1 MTRSLWGRPRL
12 GALCMAGCLLAGQ
25 AAAQAAGDPPRG
37 GAALAA
43 GGVDARPVNA
53 VSDRLATFLGEA
65 VRWTDDPAARAPL
78 GSVRPLVQAAV
89 LAHPEVRLAAEQ
101 RSTAGFASR
110 EAFAAYLPQVSANIG
125 TGNRKYDAV
134 NKPGSVS
141 PAYTDDAKS
150 VGLTARQLLYDFG
163 ATGGRVDAQRAREA
177 AAEARLATRRSEL
190 VLRAIS
196 AWHEVFRARQQRRL
210 AEVNRQSR
218 QQILD
223 FIEERERLGGSS
235 RSDVLRVQARL
246 SDAQAALVAT
256 DNRLVAAESGYRETF
271 AAAPPAGLTLPEA
284 VPLDPARFTDTN
296 ALVQQNAL
304 VVESLAQSQAAGF
317 DAKSSAAAILPSLH
331 FEVSATRRDIGGP
344 GTPGTDQA
352 VGLVLQHNFYT
363 GGADTARVNQA
374 QQKAVE
380 SRLELD
386 TLRRQLE
393 RALSQ
398 TLADARYTEALIV
411 ARKDGVQV
419 AAQAYGSVRE
429 QFAFR
434 RGTLL
439 DLLQAQEELYI
450 AGRDMIDAVVDH
462 ALARYR
468 LLHLAMA
475 LTPVF
480 ELDIANPTAAAAPAP
495 ATTTTPT
502 APQGSAS
509 P

>member
-1 MTRSLWGRPRL
+1 MTRSRWVRPRL
-12 GALCMAGCLLAGQ
+12 GALCLAGCLLASQG
-25 AAAQAAGDPPRG
+25 ALLAAGDPVRA
-37 GAALAA
+37 GAVPATISVEPLQA
-43 GGVDARPVNA
+43 NA
-53 VSDRLATFLGEA
+53 VSDRLTAFLVEA
-65 VRWTDDPAARAPL
+65 VGWTDNPAARAPL
-78 GSVRPLVQAAV
+78 GSVRPLIQAAV

-125 TGNRKYDAV
+125 SGNRKYDAV
-134 NKPGSVS
+134 NKPGSVA

-150 VGLTARQLLYDFG
+150 AGLTARQLLYDFG

-196 AWHEVFRARQQRRL
+196 AWHEVFRARQQRHL
-210 AEVNRQSR
+210 SEVNWQSR
-218 QQILD
+218 QQILA

-235 RSDVLRVQARL
+235 RSDVLRVQAR
-246 SDAQAALVAT
+246 SADALAALVAA
-256 DNRLVAAESGYRETF
+256 DNRQVAAESSYRETF
-271 AAAPPAGLTLPEA
+271 AAAPPAGLTLPEVVA
-284 VPLDPARFTDTN
+284 LDLARFADART
-296 ALVQQNAL
+296 LIQQNSL
-304 VVESLAQSQAAGF
+304 VVEALAQNQAAGF

-374 QQKAVE
+374 QQRVVE
-380 SRLELD
+380 SRLEVD
-386 TLRRQLE
+386 TLQRQLE
-393 RALSQ
+393 RSLSQ
-398 TLADARYTEALIV
+398 TVADARYTEALIA
-411 ARKDGVQV
+411 ARKGGVQV
-419 AAQAYGSVRE
+419 AAAAYGSVRE

-475 LTPVF
+475 LTPLF
-480 ELDIANPTAAAAPAP
+480 ELDTPAPAP
-495 ATTTTPT
+495 IPTPT
-502 APQGSAS
+502 APQGSA
-509 P
+509 PP

>member
-1 MTRSLWGRPRL
+1 MKSPLRVRPRL
-12 GALCMAGCLLAGQ
+12 GALCLAGCLLASHGSVV
-25 AAAQAAGDPPRG
+25 AVGDPPRAIAVT
-37 GAALAA
+37 AASSVEPL
-43 GGVDARPVNA
+43 PVNV
-53 VSDRLATFLGEA
+53 VSDRLTAFLVEA
-65 VRWTDDPAARAPL
+65 MGWTDNPAARAPL
-78 GSVRPLVQAAV
+78 GSVRPLIQAAV

-110 EAFAAYLPQVSANIG
+110 EAFAAYLPQVSANVG
-125 TGNRKYDAV
+125 SGNRKYDAV
-134 NKPGSVS
+134 NRPGSVA

-163 ATGGRVDAQRAREA
+163 ATSGRVDAQRAREA
-177 AAEARLATRRSEL
+177 AAEAKLATRRSEL

-196 AWHEVFRARQQRRL
+196 AWHDVFRARQQRL
-210 AEVNRQSR
+210 LSEVNRQSR

-246 SDAQAALVAT
+246 SDAQAALVAA
-256 DNRLVAAESGYRETF
+256 DNRRVAAEASYRETF
-271 AAAPPAGLTLPEA
+271 AAVPPAGLMLPEV
-284 VPLDPARFTDTN
+284 VPLDLARFADTN
-296 ALVQQNAL
+296 ALMQQNSL
-304 VVESLAQSQAAGF
+304 VVEALAQSQAAGF

-352 VGLVLQHNFYT
+352 IGLVLQHNFYT

-374 QQKAVE
+374 QQKVVE

-386 TLRRQLE
+386 TLLRQLE
-393 RALSQ
+393 RAVSQ

-450 AGRDMIDAVVDH
+450 AGRDLIEAVVDH

-475 LTPVF
+475 LTPLF
-480 ELDIANPTAAAAPAP
+480 ELD
-495 ATTTTPT
+495 TPT
-502 APQGSAS
+502 PSPAALRGSVQ